1 MRQCLTF
8 QSVEAIKSS
17 FKTYLLQVI
26 SHITAA
32 SQQKP
37 MNTVL
42 VFRSNLRHFFL
53 FNLWPW
59 VRMSL
64 IMVNWCDS
72 CWWRYQLNM
81 NWWCQFEA
89 MYVAQ
94 PCGQVCNQFK
104 WRHLVAKFAIISSGV
119 LCASGNVCYQNDQN
133 NNQNDQMIKIMI
145 KMIKWS
151 K

>member
-53 FNLWPW
+53 FDPIYGHGSGCPSSW
-59 VRMSL
+59 L
-64 IMVNWCDS
+64 IDVTLADEDTN
-72 CWWRYQLNM
+72 
-81 NWWCQFEA
+81 
-89 MYVAQ
+89 
-94 PCGQVCNQFK
+94 
-104 WRHLVAKFAIISSGV
+104 
-119 LCASGNVCYQNDQN
+119 
-133 NNQNDQMIKIMI
+133 
-145 KMIKWS
+145 
-151 K
+151 